1 MKTSF
6 FRPLLVLCLSGVL
19 LGLAAPS
26 ALAHDSLKSSSP
38 AKNAVVSGLDK
49 IELEFSAR
57 ASFPAVVL
65 TDASGKRYEAGP
77 PHAEGPKVVQNVN
90 GPLPSGDYVIAWRI
104 VSSDGHPV
112 EGEIPFKVNAPGGAP
127 APSAAQAAPV
137 VSATPAAET
146 SRGGFPVWILV
157 VAVLVV
163 IAVVVLF
170 RLRGGSSSDPAT
182 PVATPEKE

>member
-1 MKTSF
+1 MKSSF
-6 FRPLLVLCLSGVL
+6 FRTLLVLCLSGVV

-57 ASFPAVVL
+57 VNFPAVVL
-65 TDASGKRYEAGP
+65 TDASGKRYEAGSP
-77 PHAEGPKVVQNVN
+77 RAEGPKVVQNVT
-90 GPLPSGDYVIAWRI
+90 GPLPSGDYVIAWRV

-127 APSAAQAAPV
+127 APAAPV

-146 SRGGFPVWILV
+146 SQGAFPTWILV
-157 VAVLVV
+157 VAVFVV
-163 IAVVVLF
+163 IAVVVTF
-170 RLRGGSSSDPAT
+170 RTRAGSSSGAAKPG
-182 PVATPEKE
+182 ATPERD